1 MAAVTKSFRIQ
12 ISEVPN
18 KETIQSFTIQ
28 FASTDRACDH
38 PRQHGI
44 KSQLQR
50 RWKDSVDAPS
60 EKKEDTEKHE
70 GHHDLP
76 DLNPFG
82 KDEGFFIFSNFPNFQ
97 GVFKEFPVAISS

>member
-1 MAAVTKSFRIQ
+1 MAAVTKSFSIQ

-18 KETIQSFTIQ
+18 KETIKSFTIQ
-28 FASTDRACDH
+28 FASTDCACDH

-50 RWKDSVDAPS
+50 RWKDSVNAPS

-70 GHHDLP
+70 GNHDLP
-76 DLNPFG
+76 NLNPFG
-82 KDEGFFIFSNFPNFQ
+82 KDEGFFIFSNFPNF
-97 GVFKEFPVAISS
+97 

>member
-1 MAAVTKSFRIQ
+1 MAAVTKSFSIQ

-18 KETIQSFTIQ
+18 KETIKSFTIQ
-28 FASTDRACDH
+28 FASTDRACDY

-50 RWKDSVDAPS
+50 RWKDLVDAPT

-70 GHHDLP
+70 SNLDFP
-76 DLNPFG
+76 NLNHFG
-82 KDEGFFIFSNFPNFQ
+82 KDEGFFVFSNFPDKM
-97 GVFKEFPVAISS
+97 VSI